1 MDFQKSG
8 STQGCQL
15 VWSMTY
21 DEWCSKLFTPTFH
34 FWNGW
39 WGVNINPY
47 KTKFVQ
53 NLSSV
58 HLKQFFYKPVRPFPF
73 PKHHPSWI
81 CLKDI
86 QVLVFL
92 QLQNQSVSTSD
103 LVQFNG
109 GLWPLQMII
118 FLELVTNYRPD
129 EMCIAQDPLDKNWLI
144 AIGRGAQQVVPQLVG
159 YVHLNESLFVLRHE
173 FRHTRPLLCHFT
185 GLGSWL
191 FKQILVS
198 QHEGPS
204 LKVPVGY
211 SAKDDISLP
220 LLTVKCVFMF
230 LKVFICKR
238 ECVGFGTQL
247 MCNYLVSIQ
256 SLTVKT
262 KLPT

>member
-1 MDFQKSG
+1 MGGKYKSIQDQIWAKPIFRSFETILLQTCASFSFSKTSSILDLSERHSG
-8 STQGCQL
+8 SC
-15 VWSMTY
+15 
-21 DEWCSKLFTPTFH
+21 
-34 FWNGW
+34 
-39 WGVNINPY
+39 
-47 KTKFVQ
+47 
-53 NLSSV
+53 LSSV
-58 HLKQFFYKPVRPFPF
+58 AKSKCQYQWLG
-73 PKHHPSWI
+73 S
-81 CLKDI
+81 
-86 QVLVFL
+86 VLWRLMAVIF
-92 QLQNQSVSTSD
+92 
-103 LVQFNG
+103 
-109 GLWPLQMII
+109 LQMII

-204 LKVPVGY
+204 LKVPTAGGLFSKGWYIITPVDCKMCLY
-211 SAKDDISLP
+211 VSELS
-220 LLTVKCVFMF
+220 
-230 LKVFICKR
+230 FICKR

-247 MCNYLVSIQ
+247 MCNHLVSIQ